1 MGGVNPPLA
10 RQEPMDRLPYSC
22 LQSSILMHMEIKA
35 SKDLGNSFVVNSR
48 FWAGPDWLQL
58 GEMKGVM
65 DLHIVR

>member
-1 MGGVNPPLA
+1 MAGVNPPLG
-10 RQEPMDRLPYSC
+10 RQEPMDHLPYSC

-35 SKDLGNSFVVNSR
+35 SKDLGNSFVVNSC